1 MSNDPNKALV
11 NAVHAV
17 ANAHLKAAAN
27 TIRQASN
34 ASGYQK
40 NALINQLRAELAAAK
55 QSSTA
60 ATNLKP
66 SMPVQPGTAALVT
79 KANNAVARNNQRG
92 PAAPPPLPPKPRT
105 DPFSG
110 QPY

>member
-1 MSNDPNKALV
+1 V

-17 ANAHLKAAAN
+17 ANAHLKAVAN

-34 ASGYQK
+34 ANGPQK

-55 QSSTA
+55 QSATT
-60 ATNLKP
+60 ATNLAP
-66 SMPVQPGTAALVT
+66 SRPVQAGTAAAVNR
-79 KANNAVARNNQRG
+79 ANITVARNNQG
-92 PAAPPPLPPKPRT
+92 APPTLPPKPQM

-110 QPY
+110 QRY